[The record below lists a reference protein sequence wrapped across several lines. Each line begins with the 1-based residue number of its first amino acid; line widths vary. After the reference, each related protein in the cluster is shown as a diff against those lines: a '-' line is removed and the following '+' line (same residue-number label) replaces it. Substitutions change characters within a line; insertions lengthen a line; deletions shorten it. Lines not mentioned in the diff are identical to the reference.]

1 MAVNSL
7 PLIEV
12 SRLQPGMYLVL
23 DLGWRRHPFPMNS
36 FTLRSTD
43 QIETL
48 QSLGLD
54 KVRYCPERSTVP
66 PLPPSSTSARPSI
79 ITPAAAPALAAAP
92 AANSAPPR
100 PTVSSVVEMHLDDPV
115 EQQQARLK
123 MLEQRYRLA
132 AQQHQLMLKRIGPEP
147 GEAARACEALADDVL
162 GWMPEQGEAAIRLLG
177 PGSGDQPSGHE
188 ISVATLCLMLGRDC
202 DMPAPMLRHLVLA
215 GLLHDAG
222 KQRVPSFLH
231 EDYGQL
237 TEFERQSY
245 RQHVEFGV
253 EMGRRMELPTE
264 VVDAIAQHHEHADGS
279 GFPRRLEL
287 DALNPVSRV
296 LSVCNRYHNL
306 VCPLHAEI
314 GLTPHRALQR
324 LFREE
329 RERFDPTLLARFVK
343 LLGVY
348 PPGTLVELTDHRMAI
363 VVASQPGNSLAPRVQ
378 IVDLPDDP
386 RPSLAIDLDP
396 AMGVGVRCG
405 LAPEQLN
412 VRWAA
417 RARQLARSGYA
428 LESLAEADRIA
439 A

>member
-1 MAVNSL
+1 MAAQTL

-12 SRLQPGMYLVL
+12 NRLQPGMYVVL
-23 DLGWRRHPFPMNS
+23 DLGWRRHPFPLNS
-36 FTLRSTD
+36 FTLRSD
-43 QIETL
+43 EQIATL
-48 QSLGLD
+48 RSLGLE
-54 KVRYCPERSTVP
+54 KVRYCPERSTVA
-66 PLPPSSTSARPSI
+66 PLPPSAVS
-79 ITPAAAPALAAAP
+79 AAPARSAAP
-92 AANSAPPR
+92 AAPPVVAPVPA
-100 PTVSSVVEMHLDDPV
+100 PANGISVEQLDDPV
-115 EQQQARLK
+115 SRQQAQL
-123 MLEQRYRLA
+123 LALTQRQRLA
-132 AQQHQLMLKRIGPEP
+132 AQNHQALLKQIGPEP
-147 GEAARACEALADDVL
+147 ADAARACEALVDEVL
-162 GWMPEQGEAAIRLLG
+162 GWLPEQGAVAIRLLG
-177 PGSGDQPSGHE
+177 PGSGDLPSAHE
-188 ISVATLCLMLGRDC
+188 ISVATLCLVLGRDC
-202 DMPAPMLRHLVLA
+202 GMPAPMLRQLLLA
-215 GLLHDAG
+215 ALLHDAG

-253 EMGRRMELPTE
+253 EMARRMALPDE
-264 VVDAIAQHHEHADGS
+264 VIEAIGQHHEYADGS

-287 DALNPVSRV
+287 DALSPISRA
-296 LSVCNRYHNL
+296 LILCNRYHNL

-314 GLTPHRALQR
+314 GLTPHRALQQM
-324 LFREE
+324 FREE

-363 VVASQPGNSLAPRVQ
+363 VVAAQPGNSLAPRVQ

-396 AMGVGVRCG
+396 AKGVGVRCG

-417 RARQLARSGYA
+417 RARQLARSGFA
-428 LESLAEADRIA
+428 LEPLSEANRLAA
-439 A
+439 